1 MWIIAGL
8 GNPGRRYAR
17 TRHNAGFDAIDC
29 LAEILRIE
37 LRKEELY
44 ERGEGAYEG
53 HELVLIKPL
62 TFMNQSGSALR
73 PLFLKEKN
81 IEGMIVI
88 HDDLDLPPGKIKL
101 KRNGSSGG
109 HRGVRSIIE
118 SLGTPDFYRIKIGI
132 GRPQDRP
139 AETYVLEKIP
149 PAERETLSEAVSR
162 SAHAALDIISFGLE
176 KAMNLHHSNN

>member
-1 MWIIAGL
+1 VWIIVGL

-17 TRHNAGFDAIDC
+17 TRHNAGFDAIDS
-29 LAEILRIE
+29 LAEKLRIG
-37 LRKEELY
+37 LREEELY

-53 HELVLIKPL
+53 HKLVLIKPL
-62 TFMNQSGSALR
+62 TFMNRSGTALR
-73 PLFLKEKN
+73 PLVRMTSNLD
-81 IEGMIVI
+81 GLIVI

-109 HRGVRSIIE
+109 HRGVQSIID

-139 AETYVLEKIP
+139 AETYVLEKP
-149 PAERETLSEAVSR
+149 PPSERETLSDAVSR
-162 SAHAALDIISFGLE
+162 SAQAVLDIISLGLE